1 MNVFTAQEEP
11 WIMARVAGQLRD
23 RVKQCLPN
31 GWKCGCL
38 EGIDVY
44 GMGVTNVQ
52 GKDNTGGY
60 TKNIQVTAE
69 AKRKSAMYILTM
81 FTP

>member
-1 MNVFTAQEEP
+1 MVYGTGGRLVTGQSKTMFTQWVEM
-11 WIMARVAGQLRD
+11 WLLGGNRY
-23 RVKQCLPN
+23 
-31 GWKCGCL
+31 
-38 EGIDVY
+38 Y

-81 FTP
+81 FTR